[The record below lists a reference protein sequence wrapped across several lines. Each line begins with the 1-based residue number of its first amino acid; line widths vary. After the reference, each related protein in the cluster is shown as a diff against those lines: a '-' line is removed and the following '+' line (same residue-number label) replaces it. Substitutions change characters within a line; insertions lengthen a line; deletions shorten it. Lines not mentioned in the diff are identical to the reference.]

1 MVKDEYIGIERGDR
15 GLSVDDM
22 VTVVIYKSNTFND
35 FLRENSG
42 LLLLTGVFTLI
53 LNQLNKW
60 KFNKKMKK
68 ETNEEFREVF
78 TYPNFKKILV
88 ENQQMKL

>member
-1 MVKDEYIGIERGDR
+1 MLKISLLHVKYDDRIWPSFLYTHYYKLKERILIGSMVKDEYIGIERGDR

-53 LNQLNKW
+53 LN
-60 KFNKKMKK
+60 
-68 ETNEEFREVF
+68 
-78 TYPNFKKILV
+78 
-88 ENQQMKL
+88 